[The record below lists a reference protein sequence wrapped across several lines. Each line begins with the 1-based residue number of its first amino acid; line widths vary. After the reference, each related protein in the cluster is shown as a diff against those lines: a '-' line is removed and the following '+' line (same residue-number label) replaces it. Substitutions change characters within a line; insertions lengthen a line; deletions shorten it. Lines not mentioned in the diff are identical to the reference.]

1 VYRRPRPVHLSQ
13 HAACSALPAGD
24 EGFLPRFLE
33 LAAATPDR
41 LFARVDGR
49 AVTFGEL
56 DARSAAFAS
65 RLTARGIGSGDRVAL
80 MLRNGGNALALLF
93 AIARAGAV
101 WVPINTG
108 AVGANLAYVLSH
120 AEPSLIVAESDL
132 APIVARC
139 AGAGPIVD
147 VATLAAADLAP
158 HPAACA
164 SRSADAP
171 YAIMYTSGTTG
182 RPKGVTVSQRMLRLA
197 GEAVALV
204 TSARDGDVFYLWEP
218 LFHIGGAQMIV
229 LPLLRQVTLCIAE
242 RFRARRFWAD
252 VKACGATH
260 MHYLGGILQILLG
273 QPPGP
278 LDRAHALRVAWGG
291 GCPREVWQ
299 PFAAR
304 FGVEIRECYG
314 MTECASITTANIDG
328 PTGSVGKPLAWFD
341 VAVVDA
347 AGTPVAPGERGEIV
361 VRERVAGALTRGYF
375 KDPDATAAAF
385 RDAAFRTG
393 DLGSRDDAGN
403 LYFCGRLGD
412 SVRVRGENVAAAEV
426 EGVAAEHPAVEAC
439 AMIGVAAA
447 VGEAEIKLFVKLKP
461 GANTTPRALS
471 AWLAGNLAPYQRPR
485 YIAFVDAFERTPSQR
500 IVKHSL
506 SKGIDDAFDASGD
519 DAGQGCGGPAGGCFP
534 RRGGA

>member
-1 VYRRPRPVHLSQ
+1 VHLPQ
-13 HAACSALPAGD
+13 HAARLAHPASD
-24 EGFLPRFLE
+24 EGFLTRFLD

-41 LFARVDGR
+41 LFARFDDR
-49 AVTFGEL
+49 PVTFGGL
-56 DARSAAFAS
+56 DARSAAFAG
-65 RLTARGIGSGDRVAL
+65 RLIARGIGCKDRVAL
-80 MLRNGGNALALLF
+80 MLGNGENALALLL
-93 AIARAGAV
+93 AIARIGAV
-101 WVPINTG
+101 WVPINTR

-120 AEPSLIVAESDL
+120 AAPSLIVSERDL
-132 APIVARC
+132 APTVARC
-139 AGAGPIVD
+139 GAVAAPVLD
-147 VATLAAADLAP
+147 LATLAASDSALLP
-158 HPAACA
+158 SPCA
-164 SRSADAP
+164 TRSADAP
-171 YAIMYTSGTTG
+171 FAIMYTSGTTG
-182 RPKGVTVSQRMLRLA
+182 RPKGVTVSHRMLRLA

-204 TSARDGDVFYLWEP
+204 SSARDGDVFYLWEP

-229 LPLLRQVTLCIAE
+229 LPLLRDVTLCIAE

-260 MHYLGGILQILLG
+260 MHYLGGILQILLA

-328 PTGSVGKPLAWFD
+328 PIGSVGRPVAWFD

-347 AGTPVAPGERGEIV
+347 AGTPVAPGARGEIV

-375 KDPDATAAAF
+375 KDPGATAAAF
-385 RDAAFRTG
+385 RDGAFRTG
-393 DLGSRDDAGN
+393 DLGSLDDAGN
-403 LYFCGRLGD
+403 MYFCGRLSD

-426 EGVAAEHPAVEAC
+426 ESVAAEHPAVEAC
-439 AMIGVAAA
+439 AMIGVAAE
-447 VGEAEIKLFVKLKP
+447 VGEAEIKLFVQLKP
-461 GANTTPRALS
+461 GAKTTPRGLS
-471 AWLAGNLAPYQRPR
+471 AWLARNLAPYQRPR

-500 IVKHSL
+500 IIRHSL
-506 SKGIDDAFDASGD
+506 SKRTDDAFDAAGD
-519 DAGQGCGGPAGGCFP
+519 DAGQSRADPPAGLCPP
-534 RRGGA
+534 RGDA

>member
-1 VYRRPRPVHLSQ
+1 MHLPQ
-13 HAACSALPAGD
+13 HAARLALPASD
-24 EGFLPRFLE
+24 DGFLPRFLA

-41 LFARVDGR
+41 LFARVGDR
-49 AVTFGEL
+49 QVTFAEL
-56 DARSAAFAS
+56 DARSAAFAG
-65 RLTARGIGSGDRVAL
+65 RLTARGIGAKDRVAL
-80 MLRNGGNALALLF
+80 MLRNGENALALLF
-93 AIARAGAV
+93 AIARIGAV
-101 WVPINTG
+101 WVPINTR
-108 AVGANLAYVLSH
+108 AVGVNLAYVLSH

-132 APIVARC
+132 AVTIARC
-139 AGAGPIVD
+139 GVGAAPMLD
-147 VATLAAADLAP
+147 VATLAAAAP
-158 HPAACA
+158 APCPAPCA
-164 SRSADAP
+164 TRSADVP

-182 RPKGVTVSQRMLRLA
+182 RPKGVTVSHRMLRLA

-204 TSARDGDVFYLWEP
+204 SSARDGDVFYLWEP

-229 LPLLRQVTLCIAE
+229 LPLLRAVTLCIVE

-260 MHYLGGILQILLG
+260 MHYLGGILQILLAH
-273 QPPGP
+273 PPGP

-328 PTGSVGKPLAWFD
+328 PIGSVGRPLAWFD
-341 VAVVDA
+341 VAVLDA
-347 AGTPVAPGERGEIV
+347 AGTPVAPGARGEIV
-361 VRERVAGALTRGYF
+361 VRERMAGALTRGYF
-375 KDPDATAAAF
+375 KDPGATVAAF
-385 RDAAFRTG
+385 RDGAFRTG
-393 DLGSRDDAGN
+393 DLGSLDDAGN
-403 LYFCGRLGD
+403 MYFCGRLSD

-426 EGVAAEHPAVEAC
+426 EGVAAAHPAVEAC
-439 AMIGVAAA
+439 AMIGVAAE
-447 VGEAEIKLFVKLKP
+447 VGEAEIKLFVQLKP

-471 AWLAGNLAPYQRPR
+471 DWLGGNLAPYQRPR

-506 SKGIDDAFDASGD
+506 SKRTDDAFDAAGD
-519 DAGQGCGGPAGGCFP
+519 GSGQGRADPPGGSLP
-534 RRGGA
+534 RRGSA